1 MPETTVEE
9 KMHKIRVQEKAK
21 SLAANAIAINILMY
35 GLGAAIAN
43 MGDDDE
49 SEEEKKERLSIK
61 GMKVG
66 KDDLGGNTTAK
77 ERYEA
82 ENTLTIFGYKIPLMR
97 LAGLGIAMGID
108 ANIYEALT
116 KKDDPKKVYNSAASK
131 RMDKIA
137 EAGNK
142 VVLSLMQNPSLMGK
156 SERQSLMY
164 ALYTGGT
171 EKFFNV
177 LENNVISYVGSY
189 MLWSGFVNQ
198 SLQGAR
204 YLSGDKSYQEA
215 KTLSEKVQKQM
226 GLAGLT
232 YDNKRPNYMGRPLE
246 ATEVNREGVQG
257 FIAMFSRDNKP
268 QIEKWVE
275 SVGYKESL
283 VGRKSTQLATIK
295 SESFVSPTNEQYDDF
310 TDNTRKL
317 IGKGI
322 EFAYS
327 KRNEVTVPLD
337 ADGGLEVNKKTGK
350 AYTKDEYTNELLNDM
365 SNAIEGYKRTELV
378 NKLDANK
385 YERDEYLSELDKYYY
400 KLEDAMYEFYRKG
413 SLIRDADIKIF
424 KDKVNAILPLPPD
437 K

>member
-1 MPETTVEE
+1 
-9 KMHKIRVQEKAK
+9 
-21 SLAANAIAINILMY
+21 
-35 GLGAAIAN
+35 
-43 MGDDDE
+43 
-49 SEEEKKERLSIK
+49 
-61 GMKVG
+61 
-66 KDDLGGNTTAK
+66 
-77 ERYEA
+77 
-82 ENTLTIFGYKIPLMR
+82 
-97 LAGLGIAMGID
+97 
-108 ANIYEALT
+108 
-116 KKDDPKKVYNSAASK
+116 
-131 RMDKIA
+131 
-137 EAGNK
+137 
-142 VVLSLMQNPSLMGK
+142 
-156 SERQSLMY
+156 
-164 ALYTGGT
+164 
-171 EKFFNV
+171 
-177 LENNVISYVGSY
+177 
-189 MLWSGFVNQ
+189 
-198 SLQGAR
+198 
-204 YLSGDKSYQEA
+204 
-215 KTLSEKVQKQM
+215 
-226 GLAGLT
+226 
-232 YDNKRPNYMGRPLE
+232 MGRPLE

-257 FIAMFSRDNKP
+257 FIAMFSRDDKP
-268 QIEKWVE
+268 KIEKWVE

-283 VGRKSTQLATIK
+283 VGRKSKQLATIK

-350 AYTKDEYTNELLNDM
+350 AYTTNEYTNELLNDM

-413 SLIRDADIKIF
+413 ALIRDADIKIF